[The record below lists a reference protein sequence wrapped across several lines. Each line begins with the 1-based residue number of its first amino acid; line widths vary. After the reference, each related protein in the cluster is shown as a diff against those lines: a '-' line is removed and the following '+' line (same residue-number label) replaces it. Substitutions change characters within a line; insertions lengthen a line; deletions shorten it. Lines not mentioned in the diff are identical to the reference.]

1 MGRFKQQKVF
11 GVNWLMEKKLFFKCK
26 KCNGIIEEKKIIEN
40 NYVCNLCGY
49 YETLYYKKRL
59 NMIIDKNTFE
69 ETNVNTVFYDPI
81 KFPGYREKHKSIV
94 SKVDLNEAIVT
105 GSGCICAQK
114 VMIGVMDT
122 RYMMGSMGVIVGEKV
137 TRLFEDATKEKLPV
151 VMFVASGGA
160 RMQEGIFSLM
170 QMAKTAAA
178 VSSFSEAGGLFISV
192 LTNPTTGGVSA
203 SFAFLGDI
211 ILAEPRA
218 LIGFAGKRVIEQTIN
233 EKLPSDFQTSEFL
246 FEHGYIDLIVERKRL
261 KETIRNI
268 LKIHSQEN
276 NKNFKQIHAINDV
289 SKRLNDN
296 EKGRCYSEQQ

>member
-1 MGRFKQQKVF
+1 MF
-11 GVNWLMEKKLFFKCK
+11 GGEELLSQALFIKCK
-26 KCNGIIEEKKIIEN
+26 ECGKIIERKKIIEN

-49 YETLYYKKRL
+49 YETLDYMKRL
-59 NMIIDKNTFE
+59 AMIIDQNTFE
-69 ETNVNTVFYDPI
+69 ETNVHTEFYDPI
-81 KFPGYREKHKSIV
+81 KFPGYQRKHEDIV
-94 SKVDLNEAIVT
+94 NKIDLNEAIVT
-105 GSGCICAQK
+105 GSGYICGQK
-114 VMIGVMDT
+114 VMIGIMDT

-137 TRLFEDATKEKLPV
+137 TRLFEDAKKERLPV

-178 VSSFSEAGGLFISV
+178 VSSFSKAEGLFISV

-261 KETIRNI
+261 KETLSNI
-268 LKIHSQEN
+268 LEIHNQEN
-276 NKNFKQIHAINDV
+276 NRIFMNIHAISNV
-289 SKRLNDN
+289 SK
-296 EKGRCYSEQQ
+296 

>member
-1 MGRFKQQKVF
+1 MAQ
-11 GVNWLMEKKLFFKCK
+11 NLFIKCK
-26 KCNGIIEEKKIIEN
+26 ECGNITERKKIIKN
-40 NYVCNLCGY
+40 NYICNLCGH
-49 YETLYYKKRL
+49 YETLDYKKRL
-59 NMIIDKNTFE
+59 SMIIDQNTFE
-69 ETNVNTVFYDPI
+69 ETNIHTVFYDPI
-81 KFPGYREKHKSIV
+81 KFPGYREKHESIV
-94 SKVDLNEAIVT
+94 SKVNLNEAIVT
-105 GSGCICAQK
+105 GSGCICTQK

-122 RYMMGSMGVIVGEKV
+122 RYMMGSMGVVVGEKV
-137 TRLFEDATKEKLPV
+137 TRLFEDAIKEKLPV

-170 QMAKTAAA
+170 QMAKTTAA

-218 LIGFAGKRVIEQTIN
+218 LIGFAGKRLIEQTIN

-261 KETIRNI
+261 KETLSNL
-268 LKIHSQEN
+268 LKIHSYEN
-276 NKNFKQIHAINDV
+276 NKNFKQIHAISNV
-289 SKRLNDN
+289 SM
-296 EKGRCYSEQQ
+296 

>member
-1 MGRFKQQKVF
+1 VKESMQQ
-11 GVNWLMEKKLFFKCK
+11 NLFIKCK
-26 KCNGIIEEKKIIEN
+26 ECGGIIERKKIIEN
-40 NYVCNLCGY
+40 SYVCSLCGY
-49 YETLYYKKRL
+49 YETLDYKKRL
-59 NMIIDKNTFE
+59 AMIIDQNTFE
-69 ETNVNTVFYDPI
+69 ETNVHTEFYDPI
-81 KFPGYREKHKSIV
+81 KFPGYREKHESIV
-94 SKVDLNEAIVT
+94 SKVDLNEAVVT
-105 GSGCICAQK
+105 GRGCISGQK
-114 VMIGVMDT
+114 VMVGVMDT

-137 TRLFEDATKEKLPV
+137 TRLFEDAKKEKHPV

-178 VSSFSEAGGLFISV
+178 VSSFCETKGLFISV

-218 LIGFAGKRVIEQTIN
+218 LIGFAGKRVIEQTIK
-233 EKLPSDFQTSEFL
+233 EKLPSNFQTSEFL

-261 KETIRNI
+261 KETLSDL

-276 NKNFKQIHAINDV
+276 NKIFKQKDTIKNV
-289 SKRLNDN
+289 SLRFN
-296 EKGRCYSEQQ
+296 

>member
-1 MGRFKQQKVF
+1 MSQI
-11 GVNWLMEKKLFFKCK
+11 LFTKCK
-26 KCNGIIEEKKIIEN
+26 ECGGIMERKKIMEN

-49 YETLYYKKRL
+49 YETLDYMKRL
-59 NMIIDKNTFE
+59 AMIIDSNTFE
-69 ETNVNTVFYDPI
+69 ETNVHTEFYDPI
-81 KFPGYREKHKSIV
+81 KFPGYWDKHESIV
-94 SKVDLNEAIVT
+94 NRVDLNEAVVT
-105 GSGCICAQK
+105 GSGCINGHK
-114 VMIGVMDT
+114 VMVGVMDT

-137 TRLFEDATKEKLPV
+137 TRLFEEAKKEKIPV
-151 VMFVASGGA
+151 VIFVASGGA

-178 VSSFSEAGGLFISV
+178 VSSFSETEGLFISV

-233 EKLPSDFQTSEFL
+233 EKLPNNFQTSEFL
-246 FEHGYIDLIVERKRL
+246 FEHGYIDLIVERKKL
-261 KETIRNI
+261 KETLSNI

-276 NKNFKQIHAINDV
+276 NKIFRQELTNKNV
-289 SKRLNDN
+289 SVWFN
-296 EKGRCYSEQQ
+296 E